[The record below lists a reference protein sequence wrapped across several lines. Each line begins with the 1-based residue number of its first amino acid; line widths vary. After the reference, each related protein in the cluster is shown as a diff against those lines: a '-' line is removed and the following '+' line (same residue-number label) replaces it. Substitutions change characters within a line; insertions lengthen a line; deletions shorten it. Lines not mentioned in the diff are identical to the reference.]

1 MCTAVVPALRHVS
14 RLCPRR
20 PSVFRSL
27 NPVVASP
34 AYHTTQKRCYVSA
47 SKKDSATVNVETT
60 IKADQK
66 AFLRQTGTAAEDAIM
81 PLTGMSADAMLSP
94 AAGSLLQLIGCNMII
109 NAARYSKASD
119 GNGRGH
125 PSHLP

>member
-1 MCTAVVPALRHVS
+1 M
-14 RLCPRR
+14 
-20 PSVFRSL
+20 
-27 NPVVASP
+27 
-34 AYHTTQKRCYVSA
+34 
-47 SKKDSATVNVETT
+47 NVETT